1 MPVRTGFRG
10 LIHRAA
16 LIGLPCLIA
25 AVLLSACG
33 DEPPPAATPLPADT
47 PTATPVAA
55 ATPEPTAAP
64 APTST
69 PRPTATP
76 RPSPVPADVTPEQAG
91 VSVDLDFDL
100 DEATLWGELLDLLTA
115 AERACVRGE
124 LGDELLKSVRKQ
136 PVTPGE
142 KAHGWEASVFGCLA
156 PEKATDLF
164 LSFVLAN
171 MDELTEENE
180 DCLRGLVANVDVVGL
195 IAASMP
201 DADPASA
208 GRLLGFS
215 TSLLA
220 CMPVGPLPGGGES
233 AVPVPSAESLLWHH
247 HTGGWIVYSPT
258 VADGVVYF
266 GSDDNHVYALD
277 AVTGDLLWRFETGG
291 VIRSSPTVTDGAV
304 HVGSN
309 DNHVYALA
317 ASTGELLWKHDTGD
331 WVQYSPAVSGGTV
344 YLAALAGGGRRV
356 HALDAATG
364 EPLWVAEMPVPFNP
378 ELAPAVVGDKVYAP
392 GGFGEFHAL
401 DASTGE
407 LVWTLDTGIPVESP
421 PTVVGGT
428 VYLTAVNT
436 AYALDEATG
445 EIVWEYGTERLPAR
459 DVPAVVADGVY
470 YFSPDNHIYALNAGT
485 GEPVW
490 SWSSESDG
498 LIDITPVAAE
508 GIVYVGFES
517 GMFYALDT
525 TTGELLWSRGGA
537 LDSPTVVDGVLYAES
552 EVGHL
557 QALDAES
564 GEPIWSFQK
573 GYFSGIRSFTVT
585 GSVVYV
591 GSLDGGVYA
600 FTAPE
605 AP

>member
-1 MPVRTGFRG
+1 MLTTTEQS
-10 LIHRAA
+10 
-16 LIGLPCLIA
+16 CL
-25 AVLLSACG
+25 
-33 DEPPPAATPLPADT
+33 
-47 PTATPVAA
+47 
-55 ATPEPTAAP
+55 
-64 APTST
+64 
-69 PRPTATP
+69 
-76 RPSPVPADVTPEQAG
+76 
-91 VSVDLDFDL
+91 
-100 DEATLWGELLDLLTA
+100 
-115 AERACVRGE
+115 RGE
-124 LGDELLKSVRKQ
+124 LGAELLKSVREQ
-136 PVTPGE
+136 PVTPVE
-142 KAHGWEASVFGCLA
+142 KRYGWEASVFGCLA
-156 PEKATDLF
+156 PEIAADVF
-164 LSFVLAN
+164 LSLMLA
-171 MDELTEENE
+171 DIEGLTEENE
-180 DCLRGLVANVDVVGL
+180 ACLRNLVDNTDVAGLV
-195 IAASMP
+195 AASMP
-201 DADPASA
+201 DADPAGA
-208 GRLLGFS
+208 GRVLGFS
-215 TSLLA
+215 MGLLA

-277 AVTGDLLWRFETGG
+277 AVTGDLLWRFETEG
-291 VIRSSPTVTDGAV
+291 VIRSSPTVAGGAV
-304 HVGSN
+304 YAGSN
-309 DNHVYALA
+309 DNHVYALDA
-317 ASTGELLWKHDTGD
+317 LTGELLWKHDTGD

-344 YLAALAGGGRRV
+344 YLAALAGGDRRV

-364 EPLWVAEMPVPFNP
+364 EPLWVAEMPFPFNP
-378 ELAPAVVGDKVYAP
+378 ELAPAVVGGKVYVP
-392 GGFGEFHAL
+392 GGFGEFHSL

-407 LVWTLDTGIPVESP
+407 LAWTLDTGIPVESP
-421 PTVVGGT
+421 PTVIGGT

-459 DVPAVVADGVY
+459 DVPAVVADGVH

-498 LIDITPVAAE
+498 LIDTTPVAAE

-537 LDSPTVVDGVLYAES
+537 LDSPAVVDGVLYTES
-552 EVGHL
+552 EDGHL

-585 GSVVYV
+585 GSVVYA